1 MNSCDFLLAHAQLD
15 DVAVVETGDRVF
27 TYRQL
32 HHAVWALAAELVAAK
47 LAPGS
52 RVGLLGANSFFWVAA
67 YLAVLKLGHV
77 AVPLSDRGGPQE
89 LRRNLDQIG
98 CAAVFV
104 DRRTPAPLMTVLA
117 GVVTITDEA
126 IAAPSAVLVP
136 SMPSN
141 PGSDAVLMLTS
152 GTTARPKVVRVTQA
166 NIQANTLSI
175 LAYLGLRSDDRILVV
190 LPFYYCYGASLLH
203 THLRAGARLVLCNSM
218 AFPGKVIDLM
228 TEQECTGFAGVPSSY
243 QLLLRASTFGSR
255 PLPALR
261 ILQQAGG
268 KLSSVLVEEV
278 LAAQPNARLFV
289 MYGQTEAT
297 ARLSYLPPER
307 LPDKLGSI
315 GRGIPG
321 VELRVLDEEGRPVR
335 PGERGEI
342 YARGANVCAGY
353 LDDPAGTATKFTPDG
368 LRTGDLAV
376 VDEEGFIYVVDR
388 VADFIK
394 SWGHRISSQEIE
406 ECALRMSELVS
417 AAAVGVADAQA
428 GEAITLFVVPAP
440 TLQVRPEDVAAFCR
454 SQLAQHKWPTSVVL
468 VKAMPLNANGKI
480 VKARLRELAE
490 GGVVVAA
497 AGR

>member
-1 MNSCDFLLAHAQLD
+1 
-15 DVAVVETGDRVF
+15 
-27 TYRQL
+27 
-32 HHAVWALAAELVAAK
+32 
-47 LAPGS
+47 
-52 RVGLLGANSFFWVAA
+52 
-67 YLAVLKLGHV
+67 
-77 AVPLSDRGGPQE
+77 
-89 LRRNLDQIG
+89 
-98 CAAVFV
+98 
-104 DRRTPAPLMTVLA
+104 MTVLA

-126 IAAPSAVLVP
+126 IAAPAAVLVP

-376 VDEEGFIYVVDR
+376 VDEEGFIYRRRPGGRLHQVLGTPDLQPGDR
-388 VADFIK
+388 GMCAADV
-394 SWGHRISSQEIE
+394 G
-406 ECALRMSELVS
+406 AGLRGRSRRRRRQGRRGDHAVRRPGSDRPGPAGGCGWPS
-417 AAAVGVADAQA
+417 AAAN
-428 GEAITLFVVPAP
+428 
-440 TLQVRPEDVAAFCR
+440 
-454 SQLAQHKWPTSVVL
+454 WPSTS
-468 VKAMPLNANGKI
+468 
-480 VKARLRELAE
+480 
-490 GGVVVAA
+490 
-497 AGR
+497 GRRR